1 MEPHHERWIAGRT
14 KGHAA
19 SALMAKKTL
28 EFVKANP
35 GCTTEECR
43 KMVGGT
49 NFPML
54 ERHKLVFCTC
64 KKTNKKITKRWWPTG
79 FNPPNEK

>member
-1 MEPHHERWIAGRT
+1 MEPHHESWVAGRT

-19 SALMAKKTL
+19 SALRAKKTL

-35 GCTTEECR
+35 GSTTEECQAA
-43 KMVGGT
+43 VGGT

-54 ERHKLVFCTC
+54 EKHKLVVCTC
-64 KKTNKKITKRWWPTG
+64 KKTDGKITKRWWPTG
-79 FNPPNEK
+79 FNPPNKK